1 MDLSSVRVPAGS
13 ILCMIITMLL
23 CFLLPI
29 VLCIIWHKK
38 TKSKVYPV
46 FIGAATFVV
55 FALILEQILH
65 TVVLKSTGTAIT
77 GNIWLYALYGGFAAG
92 IFEETGRFIAMKFFM
107 KKDLSKESSIMYGI
121 GHGGIEAIIICG
133 FSMISNIIISIMLNA
148 GMGNLLLTGLTD
160 DMKST
165 LYTQLAPIETL
176 PSATFLLAGV
186 ERIGAVILH
195 IMLSYIVYKAVA
207 GKKIGYFILAILIHA
222 FVDASTVLLAG
233 NIPNILIEA
242 VLYVYDAVLLIF
254 IIKLYKSEKVVSSD
268 NLQAIG

>member
-23 CFLLPI
+23 SFLLPI

-92 IFEETGRFIAMKFFM
+92 IFE
-107 KKDLSKESSIMYGI
+107 D
-121 GHGGIEAIIICG
+121 
-133 FSMISNIIISIMLNA
+133 
-148 GMGNLLLTGLTD
+148 LLL
-160 DMKST
+160 
-165 LYTQLAPIETL
+165 
-176 PSATFLLAGV
+176 
-186 ERIGAVILH
+186 
-195 IMLSYIVYKAVA
+195 
-207 GKKIGYFILAILIHA
+207 
-222 FVDASTVLLAG
+222 
-233 NIPNILIEA
+233 
-242 VLYVYDAVLLIF
+242 
-254 IIKLYKSEKVVSSD
+254 
-268 NLQAIG
+268 